1 LYRILE
7 SLQNFHYTVTMVRK
21 LLLPSVVAIGV
32 CCLPAASFTPD
43 TLNLHHVRLD
53 RLVEVVSAPPSSS
66 SSSSSSPILVQVA
79 PLEEQ
84 QLDTDDDALGEVRGL
99 PPVLQQI
106 TDERR
111 NFQRNLGKAM
121 DTLRKDMPYIL
132 KTQPKRP

>member
-1 LYRILE
+1 
-7 SLQNFHYTVTMVRK
+7 MVRK

-66 SSSSSSPILVQVA
+66 SSAPILVQVA

-84 QLDTDDDALGEVRGL
+84 QLDTDDDVLGEVRGL

-132 KTQPKRP
+132 KTQPGTSMTTRFLSKQNFSSFLF